1 MWFSSAGWETG
12 RQVFD
17 THIQFQS
24 YSKMVTDM
32 AVKKPLY
39 IIFMVCAWRSYDTS
53 WNISLDLSFFKN
65 LRILTDIVILEI
77 FSIKIL
83 QPKFIVKYDGS
94 FFSFYL
100 DWAKCSEQKT
110 RKGKIRFFM
119 HWVDS
124 YVTQSWNDSKY
135 LNILKALLKLLTALK
150 QRTTWFMRHSV
161 FGYGTV

>member
-1 MWFSSAGWETG
+1 MCMKVRWYILEYFFGSL
-12 RQVFD
+12 F
-17 THIQFQS
+17 FQ
-24 YSKMVTDM
+24 K
-32 AVKKPLY
+32 
-39 IIFMVCAWRSYDTS
+39 
-53 WNISLDLSFFKN
+53 FKN
-65 LRILTDIVILEI
+65 FNWYCNSRNFLNKNFTT
-77 FSIKIL
+77 KIYC
-83 QPKFIVKYDGS
+83 KIYDGS

-161 FGYGTV
+161 FGYGTVQFYLNQACGFWHKHLFWYLLEGGKNI